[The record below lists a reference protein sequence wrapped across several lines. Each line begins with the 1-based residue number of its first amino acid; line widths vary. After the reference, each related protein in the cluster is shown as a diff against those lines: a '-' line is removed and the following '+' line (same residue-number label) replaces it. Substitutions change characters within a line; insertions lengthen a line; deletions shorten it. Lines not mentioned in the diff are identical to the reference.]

1 MWMSCFMINRALALD
16 SGNIFGYVEHCRHNL
31 PVFIDKFALL
41 LYNACRTYPIRE
53 VGNGK

>member
-1 MWMSCFMINRALALD
+1 MWMSCFMINRVLVLD
-16 SGNIFGYVEHCRHNL
+16 SGNIFGYVEHCRNNL

-41 LYNACRTYPIRE
+41 LYNVCRTYPIRE